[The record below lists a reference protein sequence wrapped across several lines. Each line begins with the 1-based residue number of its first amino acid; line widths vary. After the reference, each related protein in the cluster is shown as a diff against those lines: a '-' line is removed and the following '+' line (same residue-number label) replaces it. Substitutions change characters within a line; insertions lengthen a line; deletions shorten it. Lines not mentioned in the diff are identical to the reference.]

1 MLLEL
6 LTLTFAILKEELFDQ
21 NVTLRRDL
29 MSQPGVVPN
38 IMEALEMKKMDVLHA
53 VLRVINIVSSGAKL
67 CIRCQSSS
75 FLVCV
80 CIFCIV

>member
-1 MLLEL
+1 MQ
-6 LTLTFAILKEELFDQ
+6 EELFDQ

-53 VLRVINIVSSGAKL
+53 VLRVINIVRRLYISCGFY
-67 CIRCQSSS
+67 QYH
-75 FLVCV
+75 
-80 CIFCIV
+80 